1 MFFFAAEEHSEAK
14 RLHPFQVPDY
24 ARTRW
29 YLPKKLHTNIGC
41 YSKMSLVY
49 DLALTMSSFLGGM
62 GFLFERKIEIAVS
75 EYQHITTLDSATAY
89 ILLCLLYLPE
99 GDGLFWFGFGGSN
112 FLKDLLKN
120 KSLNYVKRL
129 KTI

>member
-1 MFFFAAEEHSEAK
+1 
-14 RLHPFQVPDY
+14 
-24 ARTRW
+24 
-29 YLPKKLHTNIGC
+29 
-41 YSKMSLVY
+41 MSLVY